1 MASEF
6 SVNTIIGPNSSVVGN
21 VDSAGFTRVDGSL
34 QGNLN
39 SKGRVIIGEKAR
51 MKSDV
56 VGTSVTI
63 GGVVYGN
70 VIASERLIVLS
81 SALVLGNIITRR
93 IQADEG
99 CLIHGKVSVCT
110 SDEQWEKTIAEYR
123 DKRGVLSALSLL
135 SKKDKTNASHSEPR
149 RSWIK

>member
-1 MASEF
+1 MANEF
-6 SVNTIIGPNSSVVGN
+6 SVNTIIGPNSIVVGD

-34 QGNLN
+34 RGNLRA
-39 SKGRVIIGEKAR
+39 KGKVIIGEKAR

-56 VGTSVTI
+56 AGTSITI

-70 VIASERLIVLS
+70 VIASERLIILS
-81 SALVLGNIITRR
+81 SALVLGDIITRR

-110 SDEQWEKTIAEYR
+110 SDEQWEKTLAEYR
-123 DKRGVLSALSLL
+123 DMRGMLSALSAA
-135 SKKDKTNASHSEPR
+135 SKTARIR
-149 RSWIK
+149 R

>member
-1 MASEF
+1 MANEY
-6 SVNTIIGPNSSVVGN
+6 SVNTIIGPNSSVVGD

-34 QGNLN
+34 HGNLRA
-39 SKGRVIIGEKAR
+39 KGRVIIGEKAR

-56 VGTSVTI
+56 AGTSITI

-70 VIASERLIVLS
+70 VIASERLVILS
-81 SALVLGNIITRR
+81 SALVLGDIITRR

-110 SDEQWEKTIAEYR
+110 SDEQWERTLSEFR
-123 DKRGVLSALSLL
+123 DTQGMLSALSAA
-135 SKKDKTNASHSEPR
+135 SKKVRIR
-149 RSWIK
+149 R

>member
-1 MASEF
+1 MANEF
-6 SVNTIIGPNSSVVGN
+6 SVNTIIGPNSSVVGD

-34 QGNLN
+34 RGNLRA
-39 SKGRVIIGEKAR
+39 KGRVIIGEKAR

-56 VGTSVTI
+56 AGTSITI

-70 VIASERLIVLS
+70 VIASERLVILS
-81 SALVLGNIITRR
+81 SALVLGDIITRR

-110 SDEQWEKTIAEYR
+110 SDEQWEKTLAEYR
-123 DKRGVLSALSLL
+123 DMRGMLSALSAA
-135 SKKDKTNASHSEPR
+135 SKKTRIR
-149 RSWIK
+149 R

>member
-1 MASEF
+1 MANEF
-6 SVNTIIGPNSSVVGN
+6 SVNTIIGPNSSVVGD

-34 QGNLN
+34 RGNLRA
-39 SKGRVIIGEKAR
+39 KGKVIIGEKAR

-56 VGTSVTI
+56 AGTSITI

-70 VIASERLIVLS
+70 VIASERLIILS
-81 SALVLGNIITRR
+81 SALVLGDIITRR

-110 SDEQWEKTIAEYR
+110 SDEQWEKTLSEYR
-123 DKRGVLSALSLL
+123 DMQGLL
-135 SKKDKTNASHSEPR
+135 STLSIVSKKAKIR
-149 RSWIK
+149 R

>member
-1 MASEF
+1 MAHDYSL
-6 SVNTIIGPNSSVVGN
+6 NTIIGPNSGVVGD

-34 QGNLN
+34 RGNLN
-39 SKGRVIIGEKAR
+39 AKGRVIIGEKAR

-56 VGTSVTI
+56 VGTSITI

-70 VIASERLIVLS
+70 VIASERLIILAS
-81 SALVLGNIITRR
+81 GLVLGDIITRR

-99 CLIHGKVSVCT
+99 CLIHGKVLVCT

-123 DKRGVLSALSLL
+123 DIQGVLSSLSALPTL
-135 SKKDKTNASHSEPR
+135 SKKDKTGNS
-149 RSWIK
+149 K